1 MYKTFIN
8 KLKKRALLT
17 AGLSLMGMAL
27 FAQEWA
33 GGTRTI
39 GATGNYPTLKAAIAA
54 LTSAGGLTAASDGG
68 VILELQADYDPT
80 AEFTAPNTNTSITIG
95 TITNASAG
103 NQVVIR
109 PATGVTKTITT
120 SIDAAGIIQFNGAN
134 YITIDGRQGGTG
146 NIGLTIINT
155 STSNSTTA
163 TAAIKF
169 TGGSDYNTITYCNLR
184 AAGTSATYSGVVY
197 FGTGANGNDF
207 NTISYNDITSV
218 SNANKVTN
226 AIGNYNNSVGTTNNN
241 NNTIKGNNI
250 YNFSSSAVLLNPTG
264 IGTGWE
270 ITKNNIYGSVV
281 TGTLYGISVETA
293 AAITVNITGNKI
305 YGISSSGG
313 GVYPVRIAGTG
324 DAGRIINV
332 VNNVIALNEAY
343 TGTAGSN
350 SIMGV
355 TVAGLG
361 TVNLYYT
368 TIHLSNAINPASAY
382 ACYGWT
388 SGAIINITNSI
399 LSANVTGLNTLV
411 TGVAGVTINRTYSL
425 FAYRATGG
433 TQYTTDGNRTFY
445 YGESMFV
452 PAIPDDF
459 FTNRLIGDLS
469 IKSDFRSL
477 IDITGTPIVGYTTDI
492 NNIARNGITPS
503 KGAYDYS
510 EQTLPVTISSFTAKL
525 NNNKVQFNWAVGTE
539 TNVNR
544 YEVERL
550 QVNGAYVKVATV
562 SAIGSSSYAATDN
575 QPLLGTN
582 YYRLKAVD
590 NDGAVGYFADIRDV
604 KVTTLGDKSVSI
616 YPNPVTGTEINI
628 ALTNY
633 PAGQYSYKIVS
644 VAGNVVQQGQL
655 ANNGSNKIVLSA
667 TLAKGIYI
675 LHVANGEE
683 RVQTKLIKN

>member
-54 LTSAGGLTAASDGG
+54 LTSAGGLTDASDGD
-68 VILELQADYDPT
+68 VILELQADYDPA
-80 AEFTAPNTNTSITIG
+80 AEFTVAGSITIG
-95 TITNASAG
+95 AITNASAG

-109 PATGVTKTITT
+109 PAAGVTKTIT
-120 SIDAAGIIQFNGAN
+120 AGIDGYGTIQFELAK

-155 STSNSTTA
+155 STSNGTSS

-169 TGGSDYNTITYCNLR
+169 IGGSDYNTITYCNLR
-184 AAGTSATYSGVVY
+184 ASAKNTTYGGVVY
-197 FGTGANGNDF
+197 FGNGAGGNNN

-218 SNANKVTN
+218 DNDNKVTN
-226 AIGNYNNSVGTTNNN
+226 GIANYNSTNPST

-250 YNFSSSAVLLNPTG
+250 YNFSLSAVLLNLTG
-264 IGTGWE
+264 TGTGWE
-270 ITKNNIYGSVV
+270 ITNNKIYGSVA

-313 GVYPVRIAGTG
+313 VVYPVRIAGNGNTN
-324 DAGRIINV
+324 RIINV
-332 VNNVIALNEAY
+332 VNNVIALNDAY

-350 SIMGV
+350 SIIGV
-355 TVAGLG
+355 TVTGAG

-368 TIHLSNAINPASAY
+368 TIHLSNAVKPLSAY

-388 SGAIINITNSI
+388 SGAIINIRNCI
-399 LSANVTGLNTLV
+399 FSANVTDLNTLV
-411 TGVAGVTINRTYSL
+411 TGVAGITINRTYSL